1 MNGAVIRANAKINLS
16 LSVEGRRADGY
27 HNIDTVMQSVDLYD
41 TVSIR
46 KSRRLT
52 VDCKEV
58 EGEKNIAF
66 KAARLFFAETGITGG
81 AEIAVE
87 KRIPTEAGL
96 GGGSADAAAVLAG
109 LDRIYE
115 TGLSKECLAGLALRL
130 GADVPFM
137 LLGGTVRAKGTGE
150 ILEPLKPLENCCFI
164 VAKTE
169 RKSST
174 GEMYAALD
182 RTVYIKPDIEKTVRA
197 AEAGDICML
206 GASLGNSFSALWTDT
221 KLEQKLKSTGAAGA
235 SLSGSGPARFAVYT
249 DKADA
254 ESARKRLR
262 AENIYC
268 FLCAPAKKSLIFE

>member
-1 MNGAVIRANAKINLS
+1 MYGAVIRANAKINLS
-16 LSVEGRRADGY
+16 LSVEGRRTDGY

-46 KSRRLT
+46 KSSRLS
-52 VDCKEV
+52 VDCKEI

-66 KAARLFFAETGITGG
+66 KAARLFFAETGIPGG

-115 TGLSKECLAGLALRL
+115 TGLSRERLTGLALRL

-137 LLGGTVRAKGTGE
+137 LVGGTARAKGTGE
-150 ILEPLKPLENCCFI
+150 ILEPLKPLENCLFI

-182 RTVYIKPDIEKTVRA
+182 RTGYIKPDIEKTVRA
-197 AEAGDICML
+197 AEAGDIRML
-206 GASLGNSFSALWTDT
+206 GTSLGNSFSALWTDT
-221 KLEQKLKSTGAAGA
+221 KLERKLKSTGAAGV

-249 DKADA
+249 DKAVA
-254 ESARKRLR
+254 ESAQRRLK
-262 AENIYC
+262 AENICC
-268 FLCAPAKKSLIFE
+268 FLCAPAKKSLK

>member
-1 MNGAVIRANAKINLS
+1 MDGAVIRANAKINLS
-16 LSVEGRRADGY
+16 LSVEGRRTDGY

-46 KSRRLT
+46 KSSRLS
-52 VDCKEV
+52 VDCKEI

-66 KAARLFFAETGITGG
+66 KAARLFFGETGISGG

-115 TGLSKECLAGLALRL
+115 TGLSAERLAGLAIKL

-137 LLGGTVRAKGTGE
+137 LVGGTARAKGTGE
-150 ILEPLKPLENCCFI
+150 ILEPLKPLKNCFFI

-182 RTVYIKPDIEKTVRA
+182 RTGYIKPDIEKTVRA
-197 AEAGDICML
+197 AEAGDISML

-221 KLEQKLKSTGAAGA
+221 KLERKLKSTGAVGV

-249 DKADA
+249 AGAAA
-254 ESARKRLR
+254 ETAQRRLK
-262 AENIYC
+262 AENICC